1 MAIPLN
7 QLLQAFSQQLI
18 ISNFLIKPKISV
30 MKSKP
35 VPFLLFKTV
44 DVISPMRVSEEYEM
58 PGLDITRHDESL

>member
-1 MAIPLN
+1 
-7 QLLQAFSQQLI
+7 
-18 ISNFLIKPKISV
+18 
-30 MKSKP
+30 MKRKP